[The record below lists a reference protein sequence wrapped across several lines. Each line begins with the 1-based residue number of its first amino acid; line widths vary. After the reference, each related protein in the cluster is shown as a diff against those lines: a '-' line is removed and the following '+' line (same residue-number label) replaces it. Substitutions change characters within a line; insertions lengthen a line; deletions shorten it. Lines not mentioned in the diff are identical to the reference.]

1 MSKCQ
6 AQTNKG
12 TRCSKN
18 ACADSGDHSLC
29 TAHYNKFVA
38 DKDSITWF
46 VTTSQRA
53 SSEPDT
59 VDNSSL
65 GTSKLF
71 DVAMQMLPDIPELPE
86 LPEDPDVVSSPLPAD
101 ADIWTQIAT
110 SLPSP
115 KFSPPDRKQQ
125 APKRRLT
132 PKVLANLAMWMF
144 YRDCCK
150 DPKTNNTIRNNIVR
164 SGLVKGQI
172 LATKDKIVEENGT
185 IRVVK
190 IDIIPFQLVKYATD
204 TVWQKVP
211 EAMRQQYFKA
221 VQDDYNKRL
230 KAAEK
235 KAKKSKT
242 DDSSSEDDE

>member
-1 MSKCQ
+1 MMKCQ

-12 TRCSKN
+12 TRCAKN
-18 ACADSGDHSLC
+18 ACDESGDHNLC
-29 TAHYNKFVA
+29 TTHHNKFLV
-38 DKDSITWF
+38 DKDSITMF
-46 VTTSQRA
+46 VSTSHRA
-53 SSEPDT
+53 SSEHDIA
-59 VDNSSL
+59 DNSSL
-65 GTSKLF
+65 GTPQLF
-71 DVAMQMLPDIPELPE
+71 NAAMQMLPEV
-86 LPEDPDVVSSPLPAD
+86 DPDVVTSPAPAD

-242 DDSSSEDDE
+242 DDSSSDDDE